1 MSLLT
6 PEEWDERYRRP
17 DYWAG
22 REPVPFLCQVLPML
36 PRGKALDIASGEGR
50 NAVFLA
56 QHGWQ
61 VTGIERSVAGIEK
74 AKGLAASRSV
84 RVVGE
89 SEMPKVGCLRLVQA
103 DLEQYQLP
111 VDAFDMVTVFYYL
124 QRSLFPAIR
133 RAVRP
138 GGVLVYET
146 YTIQQLEY
154 PHGPRSPEHLL
165 QPGELRDAFGG
176 LEILFYAESNAGKAI
191 ACLLARRPENP

>member
-6 PEEWDERYRRP
+6 PEEWDERYHRP

-22 REPVPFLCQVLPML
+22 REPVPFLCQVLPIL

-56 QHGWQ
+56 QQGWQ
-61 VTGIERSVAGIEK
+61 VTGVERSSAGIEK
-74 AKGLAASRSV
+74 TIALAATRAV
-84 RVVGE
+84 RVAAD
-89 SEMPKVGCLRLVQA
+89 SEVHTPGRLKLVQA
-103 DLEQYQLP
+103 DLEQYQLSAA
-111 VDAFDMVTVFYYL
+111 AFDVVTVFYYL
-124 QRSLFPAIR
+124 QRSLFPAIGR
-133 RAVRP
+133 SLRP
-138 GGVLVYET
+138 GGVLIYET

-165 QPGELRDAFGG
+165 QPGELRDAFAD

-191 ACLLARRPENP
+191 ASLLARKPRS

>member
-1 MSLLT
+1 VSLLT

-22 REPVPFLCQVLPML
+22 REPVPFLCQVLPIL
-36 PRGKALDIASGEGR
+36 PRGKALDVASGEGR

-61 VTGIERSVAGIEK
+61 VTGVERSSAGIEK
-74 AKGLAASRSV
+74 TVALAAARGV
-84 RVVGE
+84 RVVANAGAHGTG
-89 SEMPKVGCLRLVQA
+89 SLRLVQA
-103 DLEQYQLP
+103 DLEQFELP
-111 VDAFDMVTVFYYL
+111 VGAFDVVTVFYYL
-124 QRSLFPAIR
+124 QRSLLPAIR
-133 RAVRP
+133 RALRP

-165 QPGELRDAFGG
+165 QPGELRDAFSD
-176 LEILFYAESNAGKAI
+176 LEILFCAESNAGKAI
-191 ACLLARRPENP
+191 ACLLARKPKG

>member
-22 REPVPFLCQVLPML
+22 REPVPFLRQALPFL
-36 PRGKALDIASGEGR
+36 PRGNALDLASGEGR

-56 QHGWQ
+56 QHGWH
-61 VTGIERSVAGIEK
+61 VTAIERSPAGIEK
-74 AKGLAASRSV
+74 TVALAKARGV
-84 RVVGE
+84 RVVAEAAAHTAG
-89 SEMPKVGCLRLVQA
+89 GLRLIQA
-103 DLEQYQLP
+103 DLEQYELP
-111 VDAFDMVTVFYYL
+111 ASAFDVVTTFYYL

-133 RAVRP
+133 RALRP

-146 YTIQQLEY
+146 YTIHQLEY

-165 QPGELRDAFGG
+165 QPGELRDAFAD

-191 ACLLARRPENP
+191 ASLLARKPKRP

>member
-22 REPVPFLCQVLPML
+22 KDPVPFLCQVLPML
-36 PRGKALDIASGEGR
+36 PRGRALDIASGEGR

-61 VTGIERSVAGIEK
+61 VTGIERSRVGIEK
-74 AKGLAASRSV
+74 AAALAASRGV
-84 RVVGE
+84 RGLAD
-89 SEMPKVGCLRLVQA
+89 STARAGGTLKLVQA
-103 DLEQYQLP
+103 DLEQYELP
-111 VDAFDMVTVFYYL
+111 AGAYDVVTVFYYL
-124 QRSLFPAIR
+124 QRSLFPSIG
-133 RAVRP
+133 RALRP
-138 GGVLVYET
+138 GGILVYET
-146 YTIQQLEY
+146 YTIQQLDY

-165 QPGELRDAFGG
+165 QPGELREAFRD

-191 ACLLARRPENP
+191 ACLLARKPKG